1 MPPEGGYI
9 IKAPPDNHANFQR
22 HDDRLAA
29 HAISTNLPC
38 DVGMEKLLIGSHERI
53 IASGI

>member
-1 MPPEGGYI
+1 MPPE
-9 IKAPPDNHANFQR
+9 NHANFQR
-22 HDDRLAA
+22 HDDRLDI